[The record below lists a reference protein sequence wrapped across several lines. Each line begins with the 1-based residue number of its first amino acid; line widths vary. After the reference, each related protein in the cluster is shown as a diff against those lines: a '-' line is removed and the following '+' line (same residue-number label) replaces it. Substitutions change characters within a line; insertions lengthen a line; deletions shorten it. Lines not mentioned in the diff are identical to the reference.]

1 MKDFVLDIREALA
14 RPEDAIAFQLCGRVD
29 LPPDCGVE
37 GDAHLGGTCQCIGK
51 NLMLVEGRLRYH
63 AAGQCA
69 RCLEPAKLPVET
81 PFEERFSRTPDDEE
95 IFPFTGDVIDL
106 GEAVRQALIL
116 SYPDKILCK
125 EDCKG
130 ICPVCGQ
137 VLNVRDCGCTAMGS
151 DLEED

>member
-37 GDAHLGGTCQCIGK
+37 GDAYISGTCQCIGK
-51 NLMLVEGRLRYH
+51 NLMLVEGSLRYH

-116 SYPDKILCK
+116 SLIH
-125 EDCKG
+125 
-130 ICPVCGQ
+130 I
-137 VLNVRDCGCTAMGS
+137 
-151 DLEED
+151 